1 LKKEIYF
8 NLFLFA
14 IGIAGLYFTY
24 QIPDPGGSVDLGA
37 SFFPKIILF
46 TLLGLV
52 SIQLL
57 LTILDKIKNPMTQ
70 DRVFVPKAFIFIA
83 IIAAY
88 IISFPVIGYKLS
100 TFILILILMYLLEV
114 KKYQYFIAIPAGT
127 LAFLFIVFE
136 ILLGVP
142 LP

>member
-1 LKKEIYF
+1 
-8 NLFLFA
+8 
-14 IGIAGLYFTY
+14 
-24 QIPDPGGSVDLGA
+24 
-37 SFFPKIILF
+37 
-46 TLLGLV
+46 
-52 SIQLL
+52 
-57 LTILDKIKNPMTQ
+57 MTQ